1 MSSAARKGIGLILL
15 AAIVGLALANLVA
28 LRTGAIATRSV
39 AMPSAWQR
47 WRALSASDRLAYVLR
62 YQAVTRH
69 PDAAGAF
76 RQAREFARLSPQRQ
90 EYLRDLYRVLEETL
104 DRQSASQ
111 RLDLLRSPP
120 RARAFFV
127 YQALEAEQPERLAEL
142 AARAQVPP

>member
-1 MSSAARKGIGLILL
+1 MNAAARKGIGLLLL
-15 AAIVGLALANLVA
+15 ATIVGLALANLVV
-28 LRTGAIATRSV
+28 LRTGAMATRSV

-47 WRALSASDRLAYVLR
+47 WRALSASDRLTYVLR
-62 YQAVTRH
+62 YQAVTQH

-76 RQAREFARLSPQRQ
+76 RQAREFARLSPRRQ

-104 DRQSASQ
+104 GRQSATQ
-111 RLDLLRSPP
+111 RRDLLRSPP

-142 AARAQVPP
+142 AARAREAP